1 MYTMEKKIVVM
12 GAQDVA
18 AMREA
23 HKEAEAAYFQAK
35 VGALE
40 FVAEEMKQT
49 GKEYTAAELS
59 AMCGLTPGEIAAQL
73 GGHSYC
79 RAALEARVL
88 NRVTSRRVYNEAQ
101 YVRIMPNGEINPN
114 QVMTVQ
120 RRQTVYK
127 FCPENGRYR

>member
-1 MYTMEKKIVVM
+1 MGKVVVM

-18 AMREA
+18 AMRNA

-49 GKEYTAAELS
+49 GREYTAAELS
-59 AMCGLTPGEIAAQL
+59 MMCGLTPGEIAAQL
-73 GGHSYC
+73 DSHSYC
-79 RAALEARVL
+79 RAAQEAGILGKVAS
-88 NRVTSRRVYNEAQ
+88 NWQFNEMQ
-101 YVRIMPNGEINPN
+101 FVRIMPNGEINPN
-114 QVMTVQ
+114 QVMTVR

-127 FCPENGRYR
+127 IRPEGKNYR